1 MGRTNVAYCAK
12 GPVGHGRTLLLHIT
26 HGGKLR
32 ISSSSGRVVLLL
44 PVEEANCM
52 IQDHRYVKSRKEKMS
67 LKENGRHV
75 FLFGQS
81 GSWTFGKRAMLGL
94 AALAIFLRFR
104 YLKVPYLPR
113 SPPGHFGHFHYER
126 PKLKFI

>member
-1 MGRTNVAYCAK
+1 MSRTNVAYCAK
-12 GPVGHGRTLLLHIT
+12 GPVGHGRTLLLHIA

-75 FLFGQS
+75 FLFGQWS
-81 GSWTFGKRAMLGL
+81 VRFLG
-94 AALAIFLRFR
+94 
-104 YLKVPYLPR
+104 
-113 SPPGHFGHFHYER
+113 G
-126 PKLKFI
+126 